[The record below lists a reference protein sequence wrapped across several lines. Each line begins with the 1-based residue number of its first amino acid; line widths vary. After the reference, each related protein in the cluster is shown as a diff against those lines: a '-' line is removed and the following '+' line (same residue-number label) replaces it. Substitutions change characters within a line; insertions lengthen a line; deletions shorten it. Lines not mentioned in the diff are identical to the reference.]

1 MNKDKRMQLNGR
13 YAVSGEIYVV
23 LTDESPVNAADR
35 TEKPLRFHN
44 KYPAAVAAKNIS
56 ISNY

>member
-1 MNKDKRMQLNGR
+1 MQLNGR

-44 KYPAAVAAKNIS
+44 KYPAAVAAKK
-56 ISNY
+56 YFDF